1 TREAGDEGRA
11 DDDFRA
17 DRTPLGDA
25 FQRVLGRGRALHGLQ
40 NLRAGVLEG
49 HIQVGQDL
57 AFGHQR
63 NDVIDRGVRVDVMQ
77 ADPDAELGQRLAQL
91 LEARLDRL
99 AAPETGAVLDIDAV
113 GAGVL
118 RNDQDLFYAGP
129 SQVLG
134 LGQHVADRPR
144 NQRATQR
151 GDDAEGAAVV
161 AAFGNLQVGEVV
173 RR

>member
-118 RNDQDLFYAGP
+118 RNDQDLFYAGRARFSASASTSP
-129 SQVLG
+129 TG
-134 LGQHVADRPR
+134 RETRGPR
-144 NQRATQR
+144 S
-151 GDDAEGAAVV
+151 EGMMQKVQ
-161 AAFGNLQVGEVV
+161 LWL
-173 RR
+173 